1 MIVQNNLFDFF
12 SAIYHTVTNTK
23 FWLFFKDGRREIVSA
38 PGADDWRGKEIGFR
52 AFVSTTS
59 VLTFFSVLRSNKS
72 TIMCKKVLVKNTCVA
87 KKSFYSLLL
96 GHCEMDYTKVKEI
109 IKTIARIVEYC
120 WPFFVGNYFSNDSS
134 TLNWW
139 QENIFIDILQA
150 FHKIVS
156 WHLCIWSCSIP

>member
-1 MIVQNNLFDFF
+1 MSKTIYLIFFQPFIIQSQIQNSDFSLRTVDVRSCLPLEPMIGEVKKLVSELLFRQHR
-12 SAIYHTVTNTK
+12 SWH
-23 FWLFFKDGRREIVSA
+23 
-38 PGADDWRGKEIGFR
+38 
-52 AFVSTTS
+52 
-59 VLTFFSVLRSNKS
+59 FFSVLRSNKS